1 MENRGQEQNN
11 RNYGEEYRGKLTAV
25 IALTV
30 ILIALILGGLVKVI
44 ADEKKIKEREE
55 NRVTEEVTPP
65 AEENTQ
71 GESEANGEETEETQ
85 VTPVP
90 VDVPKIAIDAGHGG
104 DSDRGTSW
112 AGLKEKDANLAIAR
126 YLREILADMG
136 YEICMIRE
144 DDTGVELQD
153 RPAYAMANGAD
164 LYISIHQ
171 NAIETEND
179 ATRGCE
185 VWYVETRNDG
195 SDVLAQYVVD
205 ALAAA
210 TGTRN
215 RGIKVNNDLVV
226 LKNCEVPACLVE
238 CGFMSSETE
247 RNNLFTPEYQ
257 KKVAQGIAEGIAQ
270 FLPLEQ

>member
-1 MENRGQEQNN
+1 M
-11 RNYGEEYRGKLTAV
+11 
-25 IALTV
+25 
-30 ILIALILGGLVKVI
+30 
-44 ADEKKIKEREE
+44 
-55 NRVTEEVTPP
+55 
-65 AEENTQ
+65 
-71 GESEANGEETEETQ
+71 
-85 VTPVP
+85 
-90 VDVPKIAIDAGHGG
+90 
-104 DSDRGTSW
+104 
-112 AGLKEKDANLAIAR
+112 
-126 YLREILADMG
+126 
-136 YEICMIRE
+136 
-144 DDTGVELQD
+144 
-153 RPAYAMANGAD
+153 
-164 LYISIHQ
+164 
-171 NAIETEND
+171 
-179 ATRGCE
+179 
-185 VWYVETRNDG
+185 ETRNDG